1 MTAYLLS
8 HRGHT
13 PIKVWRKPG
22 MRCPLVIN
30 SDRRLGK
37 AKLLVPADCCVY
49 PVDVPT
55 ATLGAARSMLNTGAS
70 TEKYM
75 SVAPE
80 STMPVV
86 LFWSARLQSLWVQ
99 LSVNLLMSGKG
110 ECGYVELRVGLKLA
124 VVVINISMRVSLDS
138 FFAAL
143 LTVPHRHNPIFQLG
157 GRLYLLF
164 ARSKQVSGS

>member
-1 MTAYLLS
+1 MESHQPVSTYVTCLFLIMTALRVKVTAQSAS
-8 HRGHT
+8 HRGPT

-80 STMPVV
+80 STMPVE
-86 LFWSARLQSLWVQ
+86 FFRSAR
-99 LSVNLLMSGKG
+99 
-110 ECGYVELRVGLKLA
+110 
-124 VVVINISMRVSLDS
+124 
-138 FFAAL
+138 
-143 LTVPHRHNPIFQLG
+143 
-157 GRLYLLF
+157 
-164 ARSKQVSGS
+164 